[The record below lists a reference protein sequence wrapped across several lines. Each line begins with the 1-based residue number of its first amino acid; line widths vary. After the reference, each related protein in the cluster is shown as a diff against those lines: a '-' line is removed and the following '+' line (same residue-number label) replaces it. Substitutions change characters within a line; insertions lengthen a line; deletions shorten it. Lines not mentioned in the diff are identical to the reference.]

1 MKSPSANKM
10 HGGGIPVPKATPGNA
25 KLRAGS
31 GSGSGTKDSDLLTSM
46 AARLS
51 QLEKLNQSLRLE
63 VKEKGLTINTLKL
76 ENEKLRLASDTNN
89 VKEVSEII
97 QERDKYRKQAQEMEK
112 FLSDYGLKWI
122 GEDSSGKGKHEGQFN
137 SKAINK
143 ELDHKAPAYRS
154 NLPSEIDTEV
164 LTRRIEELNF
174 IAEKEKIVTNAYGM
188 KEFKPLDPVQIFF
201 FKNGIIIKG
210 YNFQPYYSK
219 EAQSILSD
227 ILDGYFPYDLKKRY
241 PEGV

>member
-1 MKSPSANKM
+1 
-10 HGGGIPVPKATPGNA
+10 
-25 KLRAGS
+25 
-31 GSGSGTKDSDLLTSM
+31 
-46 AARLS
+46 
-51 QLEKLNQSLRLE
+51 
-63 VKEKGLTINTLKL
+63 
-76 ENEKLRLASDTNN
+76 
-89 VKEVSEII
+89 
-97 QERDKYRKQAQEMEK
+97 MEK

-122 GEDSSGKGKHEGQFN
+122 GEDSAGAGKGKHEGQFN

-210 YNFQPYYSK
+210 FNF
-219 EAQSILSD
+219 
-227 ILDGYFPYDLKKRY
+227 
-241 PEGV
+241 